1 MRARGGTANRSIFE
15 MGNPLKRLPMED
27 LVRRNREK
35 RKMDRYR
42 VMFLD
47 GSVDVV
53 HADDAA
59 QAIERAVVKRKN
71 AALSGSS
78 LIATAALKDGV
89 RI

>member
-47 GSVDVV
+47 GSVEKVS
-53 HADDAA
+53 ADSAT
-59 QAIERAVVKRKN
+59 QAKEKAIMFRKEEG
-71 AALSGSS
+71 LSGAS
-78 LIATAALKDGV
+78 IRATSVLKG
-89 RI
+89 